1 MEGKVMKRQS
11 LGQNKVNH
19 GKFTPESTTP
29 LLWNKPTGNRTTRIG
44 GGYYNYRSHA
54 YVRR

>member
-1 MEGKVMKRQS
+1 MKRLS
-11 LGQNKVNH
+11 LGQNKVNY

-29 LLWNKPTGNRTTRIG
+29 LLWNKSTGNRTTRIG
-44 GGYYNYRSHA
+44 GGYYNHRRHA

>member
-1 MEGKVMKRQS
+1 MKRLS

-29 LLWNKPTGNRTTRIG
+29 LLWNKSTGNRTTRTPRIG
-44 GGYYNYRSHA
+44 GGYYNYRSHC